1 MTYFNNDFVK
11 FFRELEKNN
20 TTDWFHANKTR
31 FENSVKKPFHKFIDD
46 LIDALRSVHP
56 NLDMTAKEAI
66 FRINRDI
73 RFSKDKSPYKT
84 HMSALISEY
93 GKKEYSKPALYVQAN
108 HKDVRVYS
116 GSHDLDKLQLEKLR
130 RHIVKNITEFN
141 KLINAKPFKS
151 MFGEI
156 LGEKNKKL
164 SPEFQKAA
172 EKQPLLYNKSYY
184 YFYRLPTAVLT
195 GSKLI
200 EEIVS
205 GYKKAVPINK
215 FLLKG
220 IK

>member
-1 MTYFNNDFVK
+1 
-11 FFRELEKNN
+11 
-20 TTDWFHANKTR
+20 
-31 FENSVKKPFHKFIDD
+31 
-46 LIDALRSVHP
+46 
-56 NLDMTAKEAI
+56 
-66 FRINRDI
+66 
-73 RFSKDKSPYKT
+73 
-84 HMSALISEY
+84 
-93 GKKEYSKPALYVQAN
+93 
-108 HKDVRVYS
+108 
-116 GSHDLDKLQLEKLR
+116 LEKLR

-184 YFYRLPTAVLT
+184 YFYKLPPSVLT